1 MRKIGEENVFEN
13 ILERQK
19 AFPDYKNKKLKKW
32 KSWDFFKGV
41 SPWFWSKIGNFSIF
55 LLKAK

>member
-1 MRKIGEENVFEN
+1 MVLVKNWQFFLLFNMRKIGEENVFEN

-41 SPWFWSKIGNFSIF
+41 SPWF
-55 LLKAK
+55 